1 MSLANAP
8 EGFGW
13 FSYGTSADVPPRNPH
28 DPPIVV
34 WRKGDRRFV
43 IDDGNRHVDLSGLA
57 ESEATAGLY
66 LAQAMGWL
74 EPGTPVLVKDP
85 PALLRS
91 RAAPP
96 TARPGPPPRR

>member
-13 FSYGTSADVPPRNPH
+13 FSYGTSADFPAREPG

-43 IDDGNRHVDLSGLA
+43 IDDGERRVDLSGLG
-57 ESEATAGLY
+57 ESEITAGLY

-74 EPGTPVLVKDP
+74 EPDTPFLVKNLS
-85 PALLRS
+85 A
-91 RAAPP
+91 
-96 TARPGPPPRR
+96 